1 MIGVIAFLFWCGFL
15 CLCGFDSIG
24 NQVEKGKLREEAKRK
39 GQATY
44 WFNGKMFHTA
54 TNKRCY
60 LLTDDNTGDALI
72 RDAKTGNILCNQSEI
87 NREIKKATWE
97 KIKKQEEVV
106 KKFDNLSDEDKTK
119 IRTKIAATR
128 KEKQQ
133 KEIDSKIKGLKSSL
147 YATLFISIIGILMFV
162 MIGLQNGFEPFI
174 IKLIIAISIFDIV
187 ICAIPYFQIK
197 KIRDEYKEV

>member
-39 GQATY
+39 GEATY

-97 KIKKQEEVV
+97 KIKKQEEAV
-106 KKFDNLSDEDKTK
+106 KKFDHLSDEDKSK
-119 IRTKIAATR
+119 VRANIRGIK

-133 KEIDSKIKGLKSSL
+133 KEHLRLQKPQMP
-147 YATLFISIIGILMFV
+147 IS
-162 MIGLQNGFEPFI
+162 
-174 IKLIIAISIFDIV
+174 D
-187 ICAIPYFQIK
+187 
-197 KIRDEYKEV
+197 